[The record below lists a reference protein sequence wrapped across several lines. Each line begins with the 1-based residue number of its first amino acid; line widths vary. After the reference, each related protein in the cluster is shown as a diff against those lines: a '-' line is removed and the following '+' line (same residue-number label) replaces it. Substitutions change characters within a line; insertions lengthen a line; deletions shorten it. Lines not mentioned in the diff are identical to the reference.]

1 MLSLKDIEKY
11 NIFTF
16 LSPFREKIKMV
27 FEKEGTAATA
37 RYIYRVYRVKMTG
50 AEIREFINVE
60 SNNYSLVI
68 EAHRI
73 AWSTCGW
80 NGSISVIAT
89 HKHMDTSGTGKTAP
103 KQQPKGQKKVE
114 PTEEAYDEPQIMAN
128 QKTVELLAAG
138 LLSPG
143 NKLNIMYRR

>member
-1 MLSLKDIEKY
+1 MLSLNDIEKL
-11 NIFTF
+11 NIFMF
-16 LSPFREKIKMV
+16 LRPYETKIRQVYERRGISAAKDYIYKFFHIKM
-27 FEKEGTAATA
+27 T
-37 RYIYRVYRVKMTG
+37 R
-50 AEIREFINVE
+50 AEVREFLDVKK
-60 SNNYSLVI
+60 NYLVH

-103 KQQPKGQKKVE
+103 KQQPKGPKEIE
-114 PTEEAYDEPQIMAN
+114 PNEEAYDEPQTMAN
-128 QKTVELLAAG
+128 QKTVELIAAG

-143 NKLNIMYRR
+143 NKLLII

>member
-1 MLSLKDIEKY
+1 M
-11 NIFTF
+11 
-16 LSPFREKIKMV
+16 
-27 FEKEGTAATA
+27 KEGT
-37 RYIYRVYRVKMTG
+37 RGVRKYIFDVFRIKVTG
-50 AEIREFINVE
+50 AEIREFLEVDKYNHSI
-60 SNNYSLVI
+60 VI

-80 NGSISVIAT
+80 NGSISLIAT

-103 KQQPKGQKKVE
+103 KGQKEVK
-114 PTEEAYDEPQIMAN
+114 PTEEAYEAYDEPQTMAN

-143 NKLNIMYRR
+143 NKLLII

>member
-1 MLSLKDIEKY
+1 MLSLNDIEKL
-11 NIFTF
+11 NIFMF
-16 LSPFREKIKMV
+16 LRPYETKIRQVYERRGISAAKDYIYKFFHIKM
-27 FEKEGTAATA
+27 T
-37 RYIYRVYRVKMTG
+37 R
-50 AEIREFINVE
+50 AEVREFLDVKK
-60 SNNYSLVI
+60 NYLVH

-103 KQQPKGQKKVE
+103 KGQKEVK
-114 PTEEAYDEPQIMAN
+114 PTEEAYEAYDEPQTMAN

-143 NKLNIMYRR
+143 NKLLII

>member
-1 MLSLKDIEKY
+1 MLSLRDVEKH
-11 NIFTF
+11 NIFMF
-16 LSPFREKIKMV
+16 LSPFREKIKRV

-60 SNNYSLVI
+60 SNNHSLVI

-80 NGSISVIAT
+80 NGSCTPIAAY
-89 HKHMDTSGTGKTAP
+89 KHMDTSGTGKTAR
-103 KQQPKGQKKVE
+103 KEEKEVE
-114 PTEEAYDEPQIMAN
+114 PTEEAYDEPQTMVN
-128 QKTVELLAAG
+128 QKTVELIAAG

-143 NKLNIMYRR
+143 SKLNIMYRR